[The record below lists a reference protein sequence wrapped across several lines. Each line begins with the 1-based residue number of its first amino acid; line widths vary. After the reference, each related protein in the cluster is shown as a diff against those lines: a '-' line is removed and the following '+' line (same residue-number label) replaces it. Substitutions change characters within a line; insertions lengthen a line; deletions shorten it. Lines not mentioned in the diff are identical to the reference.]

1 MARVCAFVVYNA
13 CVILATLN
21 GNIAIE
27 LNITIMKKLLSFLG
41 ALLIAISAF
50 AQNFETYVGKS
61 KIYMWP
67 LHVEGIKYAACM
79 SDWVGDYFNNT
90 YYFNSISIYNPSE
103 RTFHTYSSKHGK
115 YVAFQLFYNV
125 MTGRKDHCEQ
135 VAFWS
140 SKGSGSG
147 CYAFVVESHYLH
159 IVDVQTDAIIST
171 LISNFQRES
180 DFSIIVDDQ
189 SGLYD
194 SAVPSFWVMNS
205 GWVKIYNGFPP
216 AASVRSV
223 TVERGASGTTYNLEG
238 VEVSDPTSGVYLQDG
253 KKVVIKK

>member
-13 CVILATLN
+13 CVVLATLN

-27 LNITIMKKLLSFLG
+27 LNITIMEKLLSFFC
-41 ALLIAISAF
+41 ALLIAISVT
-50 AQNFETYVGKS
+50 AQDFETYVGKS

-67 LHVEGIKYAACM
+67 LHVECTKYAACM
-79 SDWVGDYFNNT
+79 YDWVGDSFNNT
-90 YYFNSISIYNPSE
+90 YYFSSISIYDQSE
-103 RTFHTYSSKHGK
+103 RTFHTYSSEHGK

-125 MTGRKDHCEQ
+125 LTSRKGNCEQ

-140 SKGSGSG
+140 NKGSGSG
-147 CYAFVVESHYLH
+147 CYAFVVEGHYLH

-171 LISNFQRES
+171 LISNFERAS

-189 SGLYD
+189 SGLSD

-205 GWVKIYNGFPP
+205 GWVKIYNGFP
-216 AASVRSV
+216 ATSSVRSMAIESN
-223 TVERGASGTTYNLEG
+223 TAGTTYNL
-238 VEVSDPTSGVYLQDG
+238 SGIETPNPSNGIYIQNG
-253 KKVVIKK
+253 KKVVVNK